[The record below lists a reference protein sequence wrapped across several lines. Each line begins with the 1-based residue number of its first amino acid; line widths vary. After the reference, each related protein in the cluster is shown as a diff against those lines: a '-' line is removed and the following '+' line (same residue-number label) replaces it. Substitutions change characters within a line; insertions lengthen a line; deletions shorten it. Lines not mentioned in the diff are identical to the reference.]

1 VASARLS
8 DPRASEAER
17 ADAERDFLAI
27 SRALAQMRRK

>member
-1 VASARLS
+1 VVSARLS
-8 DPRASEAER
+8 DARASEAER